1 MVEIVKQNE
10 TYQISETTEDGW
22 SMQGNASKDANG
34 SLSMTFQVSKSST
47 EDSGGSDSN
56 IGNCNYIKYSGSD
69 RISLNYDVD
78 EANRDKFATYIDTVI
93 DSVLAHFSE

>member
-1 MVEIVKQNE
+1 MVEITKQNE

-22 SMQGNASKDANG
+22 SMQGNASKDTNG
-34 SLSMTFQVSKSST
+34 SLSMSFQVNKS
-47 EDSGGSDSN
+47 EDLGGSDSN
-56 IGNCNYIKYSGSD
+56 IGNCNYTKFSGSD

-78 EANRDKFATYIDTVI
+78 ESNRDKFATYIDTVI